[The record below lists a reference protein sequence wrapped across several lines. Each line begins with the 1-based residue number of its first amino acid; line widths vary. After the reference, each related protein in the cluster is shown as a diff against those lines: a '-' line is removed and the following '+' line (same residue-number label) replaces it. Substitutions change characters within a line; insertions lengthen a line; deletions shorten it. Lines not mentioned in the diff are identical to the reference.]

1 MEIGH
6 IQVMPSGPLCG
17 CGQRGC
23 LESVSS
29 RLVIASAAAAAAY
42 RGDAPYLMEHAGTD
56 IRQIR
61 SGVLGDA
68 VAAGDT
74 VVESIVRDAAGWI
87 GKGVATLVNLL
98 VPDIVILG
106 GGLVESMPDLFL
118 EEVGRTADDTVMR
131 GYRGSYT
138 LCTAELGDDAAV
150 MGAAAW
156 AQAHVKGGDTK

>member
-1 MEIGH
+1 MVEQ
-6 IQVMPSGPLCG
+6 QVN
-17 CGQRGC
+17 RGLVKQLVDGTIDPQDVTQLLK
-23 LESVSS
+23 LERKDRDRFWKYLEVLQERVPWDETILM
-29 RLVIASAAAAAAY
+29 RLADKIY
-42 RGDAPYLMEHAGTD
+42 
-56 IRQIR
+56 
-61 SGVLGDA
+61 
-68 VAAGDT
+68 
-74 VVESIVRDAAGWI
+74 IVRDAAGWI

-156 AQAHVKGGDTK
+156 A